1 MGGVIGGAQAGEC
14 RTLATDDL
22 PELLELLSQH
32 PVENCFLEHR
42 ARVTRLDR
50 RWVGTE
56 IWGFGEPGR
65 LEAVCHAGSNLVPSH
80 AVPRR
85 ALEAFARRALDGR
98 RRSDAVFGP
107 AGDVAAL
114 WERLGGRW
122 ERHVREY
129 RWHQPLM
136 VAEGQPPIEP
146 DPRVRLGV
154 LDDMD
159 VLYPAA
165 VAMSTE
171 EVGVSPE
178 AGGNAR
184 MYRARVE
191 QLVERGWSFVLIED
205 GELIFK
211 AEVAAATPTA
221 CQVQGVYVHPDR
233 RGEGISAPAMAAVVA
248 HATEHIAPKV
258 TLYVNDFNEAARR
271 AYARSG
277 FVEQGEYATIMF

>member
-1 MGGVIGGAQAGEC
+1 MGRGQAQEC
-14 RTLATDDL
+14 RTLTTDDL
-22 PELLELLSQH
+22 PELLEVLGRH

-56 IWGFGEPGR
+56 IWGYGQPGD

-80 AVPRR
+80 GLSEA
-85 ALEAFARRALDGR
+85 ALEAFSRRALDGR

-107 AGDVAAL
+107 ADDVAAL
-114 WERLGGRW
+114 WERLGERW
-122 ERHVREY
+122 ERHVREF

-136 VAEGQPPIEP
+136 VAEGEPPIDP
-146 DPRVRLGV
+146 DPRVRLGE
-154 LDDMD
+154 LDDMEL
-159 VLYPAA
+159 LYPAA

-191 QLVERGWSFVLIED
+191 QLVERGWSFVLVDD

-211 AEVAAATPTA
+211 AEVAAATPDA
-221 CQVQGVYVHPDR
+221 CQVQGVYVAPDR

-248 HATEHIAPKV
+248 HATAHIAPKV
-258 TLYVNDFNEAARR
+258 TLYVNDFNEAARKS
-271 AYARSG
+271 YARCG
-277 FVEQGEYATIMF
+277 FTEQGEYATIMF